1 MAMAINKPFPRIYLP
16 LISDK
21 QISFHDYLNDACYID
36 KREASSLIGAARLI
50 VEDYSVLCEYIEP
63 VDANKNTFSHR
74 TYELLLRVA
83 TEFETNCKG
92 ILIANGYSSHGN
104 LNIQDYYKINQIM
117 HLDQYEIE
125 TNLWSPEKKF
135 RPLNEWSTGH
145 TLTWYQAYNHSKH
158 NRYGN
163 FYEATMENVFNGICS
178 LAVLLAAQFPSLVG
192 GITGR
197 SNLSFFTEDP
207 NSLITQGITIKYPIL
222 RPEQKYDFDWK
233 TLKKNVSPF
242 DYFPF

>member
-1 MAMAINKPFPRIYLP
+1 MTMAINKPFPRIFLP
-16 LISDK
+16 LINDK
-21 QISFHDYLNDACYID
+21 QITFHDYLNEIEYID
-36 KREASSLIGAARLI
+36 KKEAASLIDAARLI

-92 ILIANGYSSHGN
+92 ILTANGYNSHGN

-125 TNLWSPEKKF
+125 TNLWSPEKQF
-135 RPLNEWSTGH
+135 HPLSEWSVGH
-145 TLTWYQAYNHSKH
+145 TLSWYQAYNHSKH
-158 NRYGN
+158 DRYAN
-163 FYEATMENVFNGICS
+163 FHEATLENVFNGICS
-178 LAVLLAAQFPSLVG
+178 LAVLLAAQFPSMIG

-197 SNLSFFTEDP
+197 SNLTFFTEDP
-207 NSLITQGITIKYPIL
+207 NSLITQGFTIKYPNFL
-222 RPEQKYDFDWK
+222 PEQKYDFDWEN
-233 TLKKNVSPF
+233 LKNNTPTF
-242 DYFPF
+242 DSFSF